1 MTTTTTTINPFA
13 AGTSPAPDC
22 QGYHPIAI
30 VADGELLCEHCVM
43 DASNP
48 IIDGTGRLPADGD
61 PADDQWTVVAWTN
74 SGDLDDHGE
83 QCGHCYRRWFS

>member
-1 MTTTTTTINPFA
+1 MTTMTTINPFA

-43 DASNP
+43 DATNP
-48 IIDGTGRLPADGD
+48 IIDGTGTLPADGD

-74 SGDLDDHGE
+74 SGDLEDHGE
-83 QCGHCYRRWFS
+83 QCAHCYRRWFS